1 MRQVSASLPR
11 IVPAVLCAVALAFVA
26 TALPE
31 ASDTAPDK
39 NAKPSIKVK
48 ASPIVAFA
56 PARVVLTAEV
66 KGGAND
72 YEEFYCPTVEWEFGD
87 GTKAEATTDCDPYE
101 AGKSEI
107 KRRYTHD
114 RVFRIPG
121 DFNVEFRLKQK
132 NKTVATART
141 SIKVRPGLQDGF
153 DDRFER

>member
-1 MRQVSASLPR
+1 MRQVSASLRR
-11 IVPAVLCAVALAFVA
+11 IVPAVFCAVMLAAV

-31 ASDTAPDK
+31 ASDTAADK
-39 NAKPSIKVK
+39 NPKPSITVK

-72 YEEFYCPTVEWEFGD
+72 YEEFYCATVEWEFGD

-121 DFNVEFRLKQK
+121 DYNVAFRLKQK
-132 NKTVATART
+132 DKTVATART

-153 DDRFER
+153 YDRFER